1 MSTIKLTH
9 NDIKAMINEAVK
21 RTLSSRQAINE
32 YRDNEI
38 WPRPRKSA
46 KWSPYKTNWYHAKQ
60 KPVWYDESEMTPFD
74 EDAIQASVMEDVED
88 FKDEMKQIAAKAKD
102 LMAWAQKKGARVEF
116 IKKPLMRY
124 IDTAKSQTRGYIENK
139 SEETGEYPWDI
150 VFAFLQMSPEEQ
162 DAEIEKYVM
171 PIILDDYQNT
181 YGTYQGEY
189 NDAADHRNSV
199 IEGIKELMEKYGNTN
214 PAEMTYVELCEGLKE
229 IKGFCDDMSGG
240 WVSSGADNFF
250 KKYGISDVEQNMMAE
265 WRKRRNEAKKY
276 DLGYM
281 NGWNEKDYA
290 EFDELKQLMKNN
302 RTYRVG
308 GHSTNR
314 GDENT
319 HGDIID
325 AQGNLIATY
334 DWSVDSSD

>member
-1 MSTIKLTH
+1 
-9 NDIKAMINEAVK
+9 
-21 RTLSSRQAINE
+21 
-32 YRDNEI
+32 
-38 WPRPRKSA
+38 
-46 KWSPYKTNWYHAKQ
+46 
-60 KPVWYDESEMTPFD
+60 
-74 EDAIQASVMEDVED
+74 
-88 FKDEMKQIAAKAKD
+88 
-102 LMAWAQKKGARVEF
+102 
-116 IKKPLMRY
+116 
-124 IDTAKSQTRGYIENK
+124 
-139 SEETGEYPWDI
+139 
-150 VFAFLQMSPEEQ
+150 
-162 DAEIEKYVM
+162 
-171 PIILDDYQNT
+171 
-181 YGTYQGEY
+181 
-189 NDAADHRNSV
+189 
-199 IEGIKELMEKYGNTN
+199 
-214 PAEMTYVELCEGLKE
+214 
-229 IKGFCDDMSGG
+229 MSGG

-281 NGWNEKDYA
+281 NGWDEKDYA
-290 EFDELKQLMKNN
+290 EFEELKQLMKNN